1 MSQIPD
7 YKSLM
12 LPLLQMAA
20 DGETSTRTA
29 MRQLATTFELP
40 AANAPMLRDGRSS
53 ILKHRAH
60 WARIHMARAGL
71 IEEQQRGVFR
81 ATARG
86 HAVLGRNP
94 EHLETHRPAPVA
106 RRDSAAPDVDA
117 ALCATLIDR
126 ILAIAHGPQGS
137 AAFEQL
143 GIDLL
148 LAMGYGGGRRDAAIR
163 LGRSGDGGVD
173 AVIRLDPLGLDL
185 LYLQAKCYKP
195 DHRVD
200 VAAVRDFS
208 GSLDAKTFSRGVLM
222 TTSCFTKGAEAYV
235 RATPKPIA
243 LIDGAELTRLMV
255 ERGVGIRKGRL
266 MIEHEVG
273 VQESGTGVKKVE
285 NGYFER
291 LQDA

>member
-1 MSQIPD
+1 MSQLPD

-12 LPLLQMAA
+12 LPLLHIAA

-29 MRQLATTFELP
+29 MRQLATTFDLP
-40 AANAPMLRDGRSS
+40 GARHAPMLRDGRSS

-71 IEEQQRGVFR
+71 IEERQRGVFR

-86 HAVLGRNP
+86 RAVLGRNP

-126 ILAIAHGPQGS
+126 ILAMAHGPQGS

-148 LAMGYGGGRRDAAIR
+148 LAMGYGGGRRDAALH
-163 LGRSGDGGVD
+163 LGRSHDGGVD

-200 VAAVRDFS
+200 VATVREFS
-208 GSLDAKTFSRGVLM
+208 GSLDAKKFSRGVLM
-222 TTSCFTKGAEAYV
+222 TTSRFTKGAEAYV

-243 LIDGAELTRLMV
+243 LIDGAELTRLM
-255 ERGVGIRKGRL
+255 
-266 MIEHEVG
+266 IEHGVG
-273 VQESGTGVKKVE
+273 VQESGIGVKKLE

-291 LQDA
+291 LWDA